1 MTTEKQKKI
10 QLSKTHQ
17 HLGVKEGAI
26 VGSRS
31 TLQQEASERG
41 SKRKR

>member
-17 HLGVKEGAI
+17 HLGVKDTYSIRIKSNSPA
-26 VGSRS
+26 
-31 TLQQEASERG
+31 G